1 MHSPTD
7 PVLLPGTPSA
17 PLPDAKPVG
26 SSRFPSRSP
35 LRPWSFIVPIALFVL
50 GLTIFGLGTTEFMI
64 AGLLPEMADAFDVSI
79 PTAGILISAFAV
91 GAAIGAPAVALVSAR
106 LPRKATL
113 VAILIVFLAGQT
125 MAATAQSYQVLLV
138 ARVVTAV
145 VQSAFFGIGAVVA
158 ADLVPPSKR
167 ASAIA
172 VMFGGLTISTIAGV
186 PLGAFLGQ
194 HWGWRSPFW
203 VVNGLA
209 LIGLI
214 GVITSVP
221 SHKSKQEAGVRKE
234 LSAFR
239 SGRVWLGLVTTALSQ
254 AALFGCYSYITPL
267 LTDITG
273 FSSAVVPVLLVLFG
287 VGTFCGSVLG
297 GRFADRNLMRTLWI
311 GMVLLAT
318 SLALFS
324 ATAHNKV
331 LMTGTVIVFGIAGFL
346 INPGLQTRVLNE
358 AKGAATLAS
367 AGNISA
373 FNIGNAAGPWVAGL
387 AISGGHGYLSPSW
400 VGLVFALGALAT
412 ALVGTAADAA
422 ERRRGSAAPGCMDEE
437 IPLTAPAGT
446 AR

>member
-1 MHSPTD
+1 M
-7 PVLLPGTPSA
+7 
-17 PLPDAKPVG
+17 
-26 SSRFPSRSP
+26 
-35 LRPWSFIVPIALFVL
+35 PIALFVL

-64 AGLLPEMADAFDVSI
+64 AGLLPEMADAFGVSI
-79 PTAGILISAFAV
+79 PAAGVLISAFAV
-91 GAAIGAPAVALVSAR
+91 GAAVGAPAVALVSAR
-106 LPRKATL
+106 LPKKATL
-113 VAILIVFLAGQT
+113 VVILIVFLVGQT
-125 MAATAQSYQVLLV
+125 MAATAQSYNVLLV

-172 VMFGGLTISTIAGV
+172 IMFGGLTISTIAGV

-214 GVITSVP
+214 GVITLVP
-221 SHKSKQEAGVRKE
+221 SHKSAEETSIRKE
-234 LSAFR
+234 LAAFR
-239 SGRVWLGLVTTALSQ
+239 SGRVWLGLATTALSQ
-254 AALFGCYSYITPL
+254 GALFGCYSYIAPL

-273 FSSAVVPVLLVLFG
+273 FSSGVVPVLLVLFG
-287 VGTFCGSVLG
+287 VGTFCGSALG
-297 GRFADRNLMRTLWI
+297 GRFADKNLMRTLWM
-311 GMVLLAT
+311 GMVLLAA

-331 LMTGTVIVFGIAGFL
+331 LMTVTIVVFGVAGFL

-367 AGNISA
+367 ASNISA

-387 AISGGHGYLSPSW
+387 AISAGHGYLSPSW
-400 VGLVFALGALAT
+400 VGLVFALGALVT
-412 ALVGTAADAA
+412 ALAGTAVDAA
-422 ERRRGSAAPGCMDEE
+422 ERRRGASAGGAQTAEE
-437 IPLTAPAGT
+437 ASLSAPASPVG
-446 AR
+446 